1 MEKNHT
7 GLNWLIAAGIV
18 GADIGTSIFYS
29 TGLLFPIV
37 GYLAPLCIVFVCLM
51 MWALKATYEEGLALS
66 PYNGGAYSM
75 ILRTVGRQGAV
86 VAGALTFITYLATAA
101 VSALSG
107 SFYMSSLV
115 GMSSSQVVLY
125 SFIPIILFGILNSR
139 GIKEPAKLVTG
150 IAIFHF
156 ALLIIMSIWG
166 LGYLATHDIDWE
178 KMMNITPS
186 GELTVAM
193 VFHGIA
199 AAFLGISGFE
209 SAAQI
214 VEELE
219 SPIHKTVR
227 SLYKA
232 VVILVSLTAPAI
244 SFLCLAILSE
254 NEINNNLQSLLSV
267 FAGKLGG
274 SGLATVVVVDATLTL
289 FAAVNTAFVGFIG
302 LATTMAKQGNLPQ
315 ILLTRLSHK
324 FPSIQGYPFIAIPF
338 MFIAMTMSALVMGE
352 VDIIAKVYEM
362 AFLGVMVSFCIGV
375 VLMRNRP
382 LRRDTPMQY
391 LSKTVIKT
399 EKHVYPLVPLISGII
414 LAIANVLL
422 ILHSPSRATNMLI
435 EFVSIVMLIM
445 AYYRWGTLE
454 KRLENRSDLRLGL
467 GKFSTHTDL
476 SDDLPKFVLCTG
488 GTNARRLI
496 NVGIRYCLKEMS
508 DQPFELVVFHAEP
521 ERDQNG
527 FTSELLQRVVSQ
539 QIAPIY
545 RQDFIL
551 SVKTLPGDFLEGLI
565 LLKKNI
571 PFANLLIGS
580 GRNDRDT
587 KELTAE
593 LEKELEIKVHSL
605 GVRG

>member
-7 GLNWLIAAGIV
+7 GLNWLIGAGIV

-29 TGLLFPIV
+29 TGLLYPIV
-37 GYLAPLCIVFVCLM
+37 GYLAPLCIIFVCIM

-75 ILRTVGRQGAV
+75 ILRTIGRRGAV

-107 SFYMSSLV
+107 AFYMSSLFN
-115 GMSSSQVVLY
+115 MSASQVVLY
-125 SFIPIILFGILNSR
+125 SFIPIILFGLLNSR

-150 IAIFHF
+150 VAIFHF
-156 ALLIIMSIWG
+156 ALLIFISLWG
-166 LGYLATHDIDWE
+166 LSYIATHDIDWE
-178 KMMNITPS
+178 KMSQITPS
-186 GELTVAM
+186 GELSVAM
-193 VFHGIA
+193 IFHGIA

-219 SPIHKTVR
+219 APINKTVR

-232 VVILVSLTAPAI
+232 VVILVSITAPVI

-254 NEINNNLQSLLSV
+254 SEINGNLQSLLSA
-267 FAGKLGG
+267 FANKIGG
-274 SGLATVVVVDATLTL
+274 SILATIIVIDATLTL

-315 ILLTRLSHK
+315 TLLTRLAHK

-338 MFIAMTMSALVMGE
+338 MLIAMTMSALVMGE

-362 AFLGVMVSFCIGV
+362 AFLGVMVSFCLGV

-382 LRRDTPMQY
+382 LRRDTPKQY
-391 LSKTVIKT
+391 LSTTVIKT
-399 EKHVYPLVPLISGII
+399 KNHVYPLIPLISGII
-414 LAIANVLL
+414 LAIANLML

-435 EFVSIVMLIM
+435 EFISIVILIM

-467 GKFSTHTDL
+467 GKFSTQIDL
-476 SDDLPKFVLCTG
+476 PDNLPKFVLCTG
-488 GTNARRLI
+488 GSGARSLI
-496 NVGIRYCLKEMS
+496 NAGIRYSMDKMKGL
-508 DQPFELVVFHAEP
+508 PFELIIFHAEP
-521 ERDQNG
+521 ERDKNG
-527 FTSELLQRVVSQ
+527 FTAELLQRVASQ

-545 RQDFIL
+545 HQDFIL
-551 SVKTLPGDFLEGLI
+551 SVKVLPGDFLEGLI
-565 LLKKNI
+565 LLKEKTH
-571 PFANLLIGS
+571 FDTLLIGA
-580 GRNDRDT
+580 GRSYEGAKSFTEDL
-587 KELTAE
+587 K
-593 LEKELEIKVHSL
+593 KELEIDVHNL
-605 GVRG
+605 GIRG